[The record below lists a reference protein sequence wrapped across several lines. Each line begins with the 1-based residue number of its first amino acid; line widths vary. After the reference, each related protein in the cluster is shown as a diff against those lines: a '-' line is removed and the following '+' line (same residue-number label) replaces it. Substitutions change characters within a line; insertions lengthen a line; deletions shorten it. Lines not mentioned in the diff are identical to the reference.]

1 MHDKNENET
10 VNIVNRYDD
19 NERLCKLSVL
29 FFLWNNVTNF
39 TLYK

>member
-19 NERLCKLSVL
+19 NERLCKLSV
-29 FFLWNNVTNF
+29 FFFMKQRNKFYIV
-39 TLYK
+39 